1 MNKKT
6 ILFCVRRFQTLRVF
20 LLKLFSDM
28 SEFPKTAQAVVDDG
42 KVVGVDFN
50 NRVQIAFV
58 LAAPFRFR
66 KFAAARAVMF
76 YSPGVYVFFA
86 MSFPP
91 FMTL

>member
-28 SEFPKTAQAVVDDG
+28 SEFPKTAQSVVDDG

-76 YSPGVYVFFA
+76 YSPGV
-86 MSFPP
+86 
-91 FMTL
+91 

>member
-6 ILFCVRRFQTLRVF
+6 IFFCVRRFQTLRVF

-28 SEFPKTAQAVVDDG
+28 SEFPKTAQSVVDDG

-76 YSPGVYVFFA
+76 YSPGV
-86 MSFPP
+86 
-91 FMTL
+91 